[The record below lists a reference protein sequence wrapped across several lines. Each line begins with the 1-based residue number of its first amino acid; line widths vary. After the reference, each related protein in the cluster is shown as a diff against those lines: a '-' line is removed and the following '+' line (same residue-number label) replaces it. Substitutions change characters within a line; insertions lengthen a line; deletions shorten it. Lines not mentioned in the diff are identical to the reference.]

1 MTSIL
6 NFSTHKTS
14 TNMKPTIVN
23 NVNIDHRSSL
33 QKRVNM
39 RYDKPAKIVKRDL
52 NYDNLDYENA
62 EQSSDITIIKNDE
75 TIPSENNQ
83 YKTLKCMDNENLAET
98 VDEPMG
104 SDITVIYPDDT
115 AAKNTNYTSSD
126 NNEDVIEILE
136 RKCNTYAEYLKI
148 CKEQQEFKRSKIIL
162 TIDNLKRILAA
173 VTGVDSESINITLDN
188 DIGCFASKIANI
200 DTIQIIASN
209 SISEFKTKYPA
220 EQTFLKLLDIDTKH
234 VLNL

>member
-1 MTSIL
+1 
-6 NFSTHKTS
+6 
-14 TNMKPTIVN
+14 MKPTIVN

-39 RYDKPAKIVKRDL
+39 IYDKPAKIVKRDL

-62 EQSSDITIIKNDE
+62 EQSSDITIIKNDK
-75 TIPSENNQ
+75 TTPIENEQ
-83 YKTLKCMDNENLAET
+83 YKTLKCTDNENLAET
-98 VDEPMG
+98 VEEPTR
-104 SDITVIYPDDT
+104 SDVTVIYPDDIP
-115 AAKNTNYTSSD
+115 AKITNDTSSE
-126 NNEDVIEILE
+126 NSEEIIEILE

-148 CKEQQEFKRSKIIL
+148 CREQQEFKRSKIIL
-162 TIDNLKRILAA
+162 TIDNLKRILTA
-173 VTGVDSESINITLDN
+173 VTGVDNEQINITLDN
-188 DIGCFASKIANI
+188 DIGCFASKIATI
-200 DTIQIIASN
+200 DTIQIVASN